1 MRNAI
6 LDEIIS
12 DVIDR
17 SNQPQEFK
25 STFKKYIQNK
35 FDGNAD
41 DKDLKTVWDMIEGT
55 EEEPLV

>member
-1 MRNAI
+1 MRNII

-12 DVIDR
+12 EVIDS

-25 STFKKYIQNK
+25 AAFKKFIQNK

-41 DKDLKTVWDMIEGT
+41 DKDLKTVWDMIESK
-55 EEEPLV
+55 EETTT

>member
-1 MRNAI
+1 MRNII

-12 DVIDR
+12 EVIDS

-25 STFKKYIQNK
+25 SAFKKFIQNK

-41 DKDLKTVWDMIEGT
+41 DKDLKTVWDMIDSKEDT
-55 EEEPLV
+55 TI

>member
-6 LDEIIS
+6 LDEVIS
-12 DVIDR
+12 EVID
-17 SNQPQEFK
+17 SVNQTQEFK
-25 STFKKYIQNK
+25 NAFKKYIQNK

-55 EEEPLV
+55 EDGTA